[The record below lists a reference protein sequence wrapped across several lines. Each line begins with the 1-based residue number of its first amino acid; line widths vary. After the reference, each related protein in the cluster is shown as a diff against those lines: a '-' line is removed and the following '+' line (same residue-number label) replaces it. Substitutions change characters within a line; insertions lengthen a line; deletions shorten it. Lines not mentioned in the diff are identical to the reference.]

1 MYLVQAEEVAKA
13 FVTHY
18 YTTFDSD
25 RSALAG
31 LYQDNSTLTFEGEQ
45 FRGPA
50 AIVGKIT
57 AIPAQTIKHEPKTL
71 DVQQSLNDSAM
82 LINVTGDMAI
92 DGGNPLKFTQTFQL
106 VATGPGAFY
115 VHNDMFRLNYC

>member
-1 MYLVQAEEVAKA
+1 MTVNLCPA
-13 FVTHY
+13 
-18 YTTFDSD
+18 TTLLPSHDTPPI
-25 RSALAG
+25 
-31 LYQDNSTLTFEGEQ
+31 Q
-45 FRGPA
+45 
-50 AIVGKIT
+50 
-57 AIPAQTIKHEPKTL
+57 IPAQTIKHEPKTL